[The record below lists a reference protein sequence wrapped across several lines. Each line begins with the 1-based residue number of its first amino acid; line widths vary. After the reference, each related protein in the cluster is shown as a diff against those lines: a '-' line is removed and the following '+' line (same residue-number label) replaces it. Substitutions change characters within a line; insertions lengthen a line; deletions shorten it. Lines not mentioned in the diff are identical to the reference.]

1 MRADAALGGRRSRS
15 SDEVRCVGM
24 NRTGRLFFSSVDG
37 WSLSGLDIIAWLVLL
52 ILAASVIGVF
62 CIAGLA
68 HVIRKVLLRQV
79 AIISHI
85 NPF

>member
-1 MRADAALGGRRSRS
+1 
-15 SDEVRCVGM
+15 
-24 NRTGRLFFSSVDG
+24 
-37 WSLSGLDIIAWLVLL
+37 LSGLDIIAWLVLL